1 MRFARVSFRWFTA
14 SLKSLWITGSHAS
27 SAMLVLPCLSSCLQE
42 PQDLRSELFLT
53 IPTVHAD
60 HLPHSGPPLR
70 SFFLYLLVHH
80 LMLPFVYGPEQKSEH
95 CSHPYFW
102 PDRKKGDNFFEF
114 TNLLFFF
121 SLFHIS
127 VFFFCFFM
135 PFYCEKALS
144 MCARRRW

>member
-1 MRFARVSFRWFTA
+1 MRLARVSFRWFTV
-14 SLKSLWITGSHAS
+14 SLKSLWITGSHAN

-80 LMLPFVYGPEQKSEH
+80 LMLPFVYGPNRNRSTAHVHIFGRIER
-95 CSHPYFW
+95 
-102 PDRKKGDNFFEF
+102 RKTTSSNLPISFFSSLCF
-114 TNLLFFF
+114 TYQFFLLLFFYAF
-121 SLFHIS
+121 L
-127 VFFFCFFM
+127 
-135 PFYCEKALS
+135 L
-144 MCARRRW
+144 